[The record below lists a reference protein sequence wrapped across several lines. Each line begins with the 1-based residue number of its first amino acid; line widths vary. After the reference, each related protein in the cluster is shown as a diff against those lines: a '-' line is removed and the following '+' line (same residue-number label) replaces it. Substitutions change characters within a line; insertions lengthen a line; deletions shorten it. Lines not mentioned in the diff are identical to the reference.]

1 MDNDRL
7 VFAIVVST
15 VLMLAMLG
23 FLGFLLVLNSS
34 RRARHRAQLAEI
46 ELQHQQEVMD
56 AGREAMKQTLSD
68 LGRELHDNLG
78 QTLAV
83 ARMGLETELKERP
96 GHSRLT
102 VVHEAVART
111 ESEMRRFSHSL
122 MTDLWNERSLA
133 EAISLDGERIQR
145 VSRVRVTV
153 ELEDGLPEP
162 KPDIKTVLYR
172 VFQEVVT
179 NALKHSGAAELHITL
194 SGKDELVIVV
204 ADNGAG
210 FDPATTRS
218 NGGLHGIHRRC
229 ALVGYAAVCTS
240 APGRGCTWRIAPRTG
255 MQA

>member
-34 RRARHRAQLAEI
+34 RRARHRAQLAEM

-96 GHSRLT
+96 GHFRIT

-111 ESEMRRFSHSL
+111 EAEMRRFSHSL

-133 EAISLDGERIQR
+133 EAIALDGERIQR

-162 KPDIKTVLYR
+162 KPDVKTVLYR
-172 VFQEVVT
+172 VFQET
-179 NALKHSGAAELHITL
+179 MNNARKHGKALKMHVRVERTGPLRIT
-194 SGKDELVIVV
+194 IH
-204 ADNGAG
+204 DNGSG
-210 FDPATTRS
+210 FDPATVTE
-218 NGGLHGIHRRC
+218 NAGLTNIRKRC
-229 ALVGYAAVCTS
+229 ALIGFDATCTS
-240 APGRGCTWRIAPRTG
+240 APREGCTWVLQERS
-255 MQA
+255 